1 MSKKSLSYT
10 LFTEKFRPETV
21 NDVLVP
27 NIYKKFFKKI
37 VSENEVPN
45 LLLYSSFPG
54 SGKTSMAKALCED
67 IGADYLY
74 INMSEDSGIDV
85 VRNDARRFASGK
97 SLNKKKKIIIL
108 DEIDGAN
115 PNSLKAL
122 RGFIEEFHNNCRF
135 IATANYVNKIIP
147 ALRSRFQEFDFNM
160 NVQDLRKEMIPKV
173 VSRVCGLLTLEKIEF
188 DKEAIALLVE
198 DKYPDIRK
206 VYNVLQQYSK
216 MSGIIDKNILNYVS
230 VDEKLYELVLEK
242 QFTKARQYVLDNGYN
257 FDDLYQDFYKNLV
270 PKISDK
276 LIQCQAILVIG
287 EWQFKSNFSQDKE
300 IAFAAM
306 LISLMG
312 VL

>member
-10 LFTEKFRPETV
+10 LFTEKFRPDTV
-21 NDVLVP
+21 NDVLIP
-27 NIYKKFFKKI
+27 NVYKKFFKKI

-67 IGADYLY
+67 IGAASLY

-85 VRNDARRFASGK
+85 IRNDARRFASGK

-108 DEIDGAN
+108 DEICGASAG
-115 PNSLKAL
+115 SLKAL
-122 RGFIEEFHNNCRF
+122 KGFIEEFHNNCRF
-135 IATANYVNKIIP
+135 IATANYVNKIP
-147 ALRSRFQEFDFNM
+147 PPLRSRFQEFDFNM
-160 NVQDLRKEMIPKV
+160 NSQEFRKEMIPKV
-173 VSRVCGLLTLEKIEF
+173 VARVSALMTLEKIEF
-188 DKEAIALLVE
+188 DKDAIQMLVE

-206 VYNVLQQYSK
+206 IYQVLQQYSK
-216 MSGIIDKNILNYVS
+216 MSGMIDKNILNYVS
-230 VDEKLYELVLEK
+230 VDEQLYNLVLEK

-257 FDDLYQDFYKNLV
+257 FDDLYSDFYKNFV
-270 PKISDK
+270 PKIPDK
-276 LIQCQAILVIG
+276 LIQCQAILIIG
-287 EWQFKSNFSQDKE
+287 EWQYKSNFSQDKE
-300 IAFAAM
+300 IAFCAM